1 MARKNKEQTEEPI
14 ITNSK
19 HDELADVLAQ
29 SLNKKFKKE
38 GKVAYFLDGSED
50 TPTDLT
56 EWISTGSSLLDLAI
70 SNRPNGGIPVGR
82 ITELTGLEASG
93 KSLLAAHLLANTQ
106 AKGGLAVYIDTE
118 NAMNEEFLRAIGIDV
133 SKMLYIQLEAVEDIF
148 EVIENIIYKIKESN
162 NDRLVTVVVDSVA
175 AATTKQEQSA
185 DYDKDGWATSKAII
199 LSKAMRKITQ
209 LIGRQRVALI
219 FTNQLRVKLGVSFGD
234 KYTTSGGKAIGFHAS
249 CRLRLKAAGQI
260 KAKVNGFE
268 QVIGVKT
275 KAKVVKNR
283 MGPPLREAE
292 FHILFESGVDD
303 FGSWLQVLKDYNK
316 IVQGGSWYTWTSEKT
331 GEEIKFLSK
340 DFEAKVLDNPEYK
353 EEIYNTICDTLI
365 MSYKT
370 DDIGIDDIEVGI
382 DDVPN
387 G

>member
-1 MARKNKEQTEEPI
+1 MARNKKEQEETI
-14 ITNSK
+14 ISNSK
-19 HDELADVLAQ
+19 HDELADVLAK
-29 SLNKKFKKE
+29 SLNEKFKKE

-70 SNRPNGGIPVGR
+70 SNRPHGGIPVGR

-93 KSLLAAHLLANTQ
+93 KSLLAAHVLANTQ
-106 AKGGLAVYIDTE
+106 KKGGLAVYIDTE

-162 NDRLVTVVVDSVA
+162 KDRLVTIVVDSVA

-209 LIGRQRVALI
+209 LIGRERVCLI

-260 KAKVNGFE
+260 KAKINGIE
-268 QVIGVKT
+268 QVIGIKT

-303 FGSWLQVLKDYNK
+303 YGSWLQVLKDHNK
-316 IVQGGSWYTWTSEKT
+316 IKQTGSWYEWTSAIT
-331 GEEIKFLSK
+331 GEELKFLSK
-340 DFEAKVLDNPEYK
+340 DFESKVLANPEYK
-353 EEIYNTICDTLI
+353 TEIYDIIANTLI
-365 MSYKT
+365 MSYKI
-370 DDIGIDDIEVGI
+370 DNIGIDDIEVG
-382 DDVPN
+382 DGDVPN
-387 G
+387 D